1 MSNSP
6 YTPYLI
12 ILAGLLFFATGVAID
27 VTQHGKEF
35 LIQEFQE
42 APLAHGLP
50 LVGIAIV
57 IFGTALGWLRLR
69 KDSDRDNNHCEGRF
83 N

>member
-1 MSNSP
+1 MSHSP

-12 ILAGLLFFATGVAID
+12 ILAGLLLFATGLALDAI
-27 VTQHGKEF
+27 QHGKEF

-50 LVGIAIV
+50 LAGIAVV
-57 IFGTALGWLRLR
+57 IFGTALGWFRLR
-69 KDSDRDNNHCEGRF
+69 KDSEREN
-83 N
+83 